1 MDDFYSILLLLEKL
15 RCVRPARSLNL
26 VPFVQVQRIRA
37 IGLTVTDAVRS
48 KDFYTQALDF
58 ELVSDITVEGQ
69 DYSDLEGVAEAKIR
83 IVTLQLGDELIE
95 LWEYLNVEGKPI
107 PIDSQSND
115 LWFQHMAIVVSDM
128 ERAIAHLGSF
138 PINPISVEPQTI
150 PPSNKA
156 SAGVRAFKFKDPD
169 RHDLE
174 LIWFPPDKGQDKWH
188 QNTARKFLGIDHSA
202 IAVANTQQSL
212 QFYRDLLG
220 MQVEDGSLNQGET
233 QARLDGLPE
242 DIVRVTDLRPA
253 QAGLGV
259 ELLDYI
265 APANGRTMPSDWKSC
280 DIAHMQI
287 ELVVNDIEQAVDILR
302 QNGVQ
307 FVSPRLVQFTDSSC
321 PYRQGCL
328 VKDPNG
334 HAMLLIRE

>member
-1 MDDFYSILLLLEKL
+1 MPRRTNI
-15 RCVRPARSLNL
+15 
-26 VPFVQVQRIRA
+26 QVQRIRA
-37 IGLTVTDAVRS
+37 IGLTVTDTDRS
-48 KDFYTQALDF
+48 KDFYTQALSF

-69 DYSDLEGVAEAKIR
+69 DYSDLEGVTGSKIR

-95 LWEYLNVEGKPI
+95 LMEYLNVEGKPI
-107 PIDSQSND
+107 PCDSQSND

-128 ERAIAHLGSF
+128 DRAIAHLRSF
-138 PINPISVEPQTI
+138 PIDPISVEPQTI
-150 PPSNKA
+150 PPSNEA

-188 QNTARKFLGIDHSA
+188 QNSDHLFLGIDHSA
-202 IAVANTQQSL
+202 IVVANTEQSL
-212 QFYRDLLG
+212 QFYSDLLG
-220 MQVEDGSLNQGET
+220 MQVDGGSLNQGET

-242 DIVRVTDLRPA
+242 AVVRVTELRPA
-253 QAGLGV
+253 QAGLGI

-265 APANGRTMPSDWKSC
+265 APANGRPMPSDWKSC
-280 DIAHMQI
+280 DTAHMQV
-287 ELVVNDIEQAVDILR
+287 ELVVNDIEQAVDMLR
-302 QNGVQ
+302 QNKVQ
-307 FVSPRLVQFTDSSC
+307 FVSPSLVQFTDSSC

-334 HAMLLIRE
+334 HAMLLIAQ